1 MNFLSNGNSRNEATP
16 QDKAKKAGLWNIISG
31 ATASVFLITQ
41 NKIIDVDALIE
52 KFGDTPLNIYMIF
65 MLFTVIAGVT
75 AVVINF
81 KGFQREKQ
89 VWYMIGIAIAGINA
103 TLLFVAAVVTIFAP
117 LGVII
122 GIYLMVTAGKMK
134 EEKVDEDY
142 EFGGI
147 SEGLSNSTSLSS
159 HMNTLNEDES
169 KTGTEVETEDEVET
183 LIEDEIL
190 SEEESG
196 FEAESDTNEES

>member
-122 GIYLMVTAGKMK
+122 GIYLMVTAGKMN

-169 KTGTEVETEDEVET
+169 KTGTEVET
-183 LIEDEIL
+183 LIEDEII
-190 SEEESG
+190 SKEESG

>member
-81 KGFQREKQ
+81 KSFQREKQ

-122 GIYLMVTAGKMK
+122 GIYLMVTAGKMN

-169 KTGTEVETEDEVET
+169 KTGTEVET
-183 LIEDEIL
+183 LIEDEII
-190 SEEESG
+190 SKEESG